1 MIGPIMTEDGY
12 LANQLLIAMPGMADP
27 NFSDTVTY
35 ICEHNR
41 DGALGLVINRPMDI
55 NLGEILSHMSLAAST
70 EGIAGLPVFL
80 GGPVQPER
88 GFVLH
93 TQGTVWESSLKVSD
107 DIAVTSSRDILAAIA
122 DGEGPARS
130 LVALGYAGWGAGQLE
145 HEIQENTW
153 LHAPPDARVLFETPF
168 EQRWAAATALL
179 GIDPSR
185 LSGTAGHA

>member
-1 MIGPIMTEDGY
+1 MSEDGY

-27 NFSDTVTY
+27 NFSATVTY
-35 ICEHNR
+35 ICEHNC

-93 TQGTVWESSLKVSD
+93 TQGTTWESSLKVSD

-122 DGEGPARS
+122 DGKGPPRS

-145 HEIQENTW
+145 REIQENTW
-153 LHAPPDARVLFETPF
+153 LHAPPDARILFETPI
-168 EQRWAAATALL
+168 EQRWAAATASL